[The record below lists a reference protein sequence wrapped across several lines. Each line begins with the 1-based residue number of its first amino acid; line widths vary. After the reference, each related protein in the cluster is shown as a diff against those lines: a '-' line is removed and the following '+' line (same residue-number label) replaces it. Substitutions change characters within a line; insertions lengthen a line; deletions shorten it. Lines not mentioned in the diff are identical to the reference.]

1 MDADAMNGLLIPIPH
16 VGPDERLLCAL
27 LSRLVAR
34 GAHPELLVDGVDWP
48 RFLQLVQRHR
58 VAPSLVRMLGQHPEI
73 ALPDTVLATLRAWHG
88 RNALA
93 NLRGSAILVELS
105 EMFRAQDIVMLPLKG
120 VSLALRAY
128 GDLAARHSGDLDVL
142 VAPEDL
148 IRADHLLRETG
159 WARISNRTHEEIE
172 ATVAELPLLSHHLSY
187 RRAGSPALELHFE
200 LNPNPKLLPVDVAAA
215 AAEGAAAIIGGRPLV
230 LMPDGLHLLFLA
242 THGARH
248 NWKRLLWL
256 LDVAVMMDRA
266 DPATADGWIAD
277 AERLGVAGPLA
288 QGLALAHATLGL
300 TLPERIGPRLR
311 TVAVRYMAR
320 RAAGRLFRSLEEEPD
335 ESTAGFDLSIRLYR
349 MCMSPRLAYH
359 WQELVRGGQAVTAR
373 LTGRGI
379 DP

>member
-1 MDADAMNGLLIPIPH
+1 MSAPRLSIPH
-16 VGPDERLLCAL
+16 VGPEERLLCAL
-27 LSRLVAR
+27 LSRLLRTADHADLV
-34 GAHPELLVDGVDWP
+34 VDGVDWP
-48 RFLQLVQRHR
+48 RFLRLVLRHR
-58 VAPSLVRMLGQHPEI
+58 VAPSLVRMLGQNPDIVLPE
-73 ALPDTVLATLRAWHG
+73 TVAGTLKAWHSHNG
-88 RNALA
+88 LA
-93 NLRGSAILVELS
+93 NLRGSAVLVEL
-105 EMFRAQDIVMLPLKG
+105 AGLLQANGIAMLPLKG

-128 GDLAARHSGDLDVL
+128 GDLGARHSGDLDVL

-148 IRADHLLRETG
+148 IRADRLLRETG
-159 WARISNRTHEEIE
+159 WTRISNKTHEEIE
-172 ATVAELPLLSHHLSY
+172 VTVAELPLLSHHLSY
-187 RRAGSPALELHFE
+187 RRSGSPALELHFE
-200 LNPNPKLLPVDVAAA
+200 LNPNPRLLPVDVAAA
-215 AAEGAAAIIGGRPLV
+215 AAAGPTVAIGGRALV

-266 DPATADGWIAD
+266 GPAQADAWIAE

-288 QGLALAHATLGL
+288 QGIVLANATLGL
-300 TLPERIGPRLR
+300 PQPARIVARSRSL
-311 TVAVRYMAR
+311 AVRYMAK

-335 ESTAGFDLSIRLYR
+335 EVTAGFDLSIRLYR
-349 MCMSPRLAYH
+349 MCMSPRLAYQ